1 MFTKIGKYTYHH
13 AKLVLTIA
21 FVLVIL
27 AGAMGF
33 QAFGKLKSQG
43 FDDPKSESSQAASL
57 INQHFGGQTNLI
69 FLVHAQHG
77 TVDDSNVASAAQS
90 VANNLA
96 HQQDVQSVVDYWSS
110 RSSLLKSKDN
120 TYALITAYFSGSP
133 EGAQKL
139 INTYDRS
146 DKTLTITAGGDAAI
160 NADINH
166 QVQKDLGLAEG
177 IAVPLTMALLVLA
190 FGSVVAA
197 LLPVIMGL
205 VAILGTFA
213 ELYFFGSVTD
223 VSIYAINLTTALGL
237 GLAID
242 YALFIVSRY
251 REELNAGKTIQ
262 DAITRSVETAGR
274 TVIFSATTVAAS
286 LAALSIFP
294 LYFLRSFAY
303 AGIGVVVISALTALI
318 VLPALLTILGRRVE
332 SGRLPWHHT
341 NKTEAP
347 FWRRVAN
354 VVMSHPAITAL
365 PVLAVLVFFAL
376 PLRHI
381 AFGMPSDK
389 VLSTSASSRQ
399 VDDTLNSKFAS
410 NQASQ
415 ISIVIQGSPTNAS
428 YSAYAQNISKLSY
441 VNDVRTP
448 LGTFKSGRLVSSV
461 PAQPAKPGISSVT
474 VDTDASIG
482 SDSNNAQSLVKT
494 IRTIR
499 LDTEA
504 HTYVG
509 GTSAA
514 LIDTKHA
521 IGSRLLP
528 AGIIIATVTF
538 LALFLFTGSIIQPL
552 RALILNSLTLSA
564 TIGVMVWIFQEG
576 HLSSPLH
583 FTAVPTD
590 MSMTMLLFCIAFG
603 LSMDYEVFLMSRIK
617 ELHDEGAKTAE
628 AVGHGLARAGRIVS
642 TAAAMLAVSFFAF
655 GTAHISF
662 LQLFGLGAGL
672 AILIDATLIRGVLV
686 PAFMR
691 VLGEHAWYAPAPL
704 KRLQVRLGLTE
715 K

>member
-13 AKLVLTIA
+13 SKLVLTVA
-21 FVLVIL
+21 VLLVMV

-33 QAFGKLKSQG
+33 QAFGKLKSEG

-77 TVDDSNVASAAQS
+77 NVDDSSIAAEAKAVASSLSRQP
-90 VANNLA
+90 
-96 HQQDVQSVVDYWSS
+96 DVQSVTDYWSS
-110 RSSLLKSKDN
+110 HSPLLKSKDS

-133 EGAQKL
+133 RGAQKL

-146 DKTLTITAGGDAAI
+146 DKTLAITAGGQAAI

-177 IAVPLTMALLVLA
+177 IAVPLTLILLVFA

-197 LLPVIMGL
+197 LIPVIMGL

-213 ELYFFGSVTD
+213 ELYFLGNVTD

-251 REELNAGKTIQ
+251 REELTAGKTIQ

-274 TVIFSATTVAAS
+274 TVIFSAMTVAAS

-318 VLPALLTILGRRVE
+318 VLPALLTVLGKRIE

-341 NKTEAP
+341 NKIETP
-347 FWRRVAN
+347 FWRHVAN
-354 VVMSHPAITAL
+354 VVMGHPAFTAL
-365 PVLAVLVFFAL
+365 PVLALLVVFAL

-381 AFGMPSDK
+381 TFGMPSDK

-415 ISIVIQGSPTNAS
+415 INIVVDGTPTQTAF
-428 YSAYAQNISKLSY
+428 SAYAQHISKLSY
-441 VNDVRTP
+441 ITDVRTP
-448 LGTFKSGRLVSSV
+448 LGIFKSGILVSSV
-461 PAQPAKPGISSVT
+461 PAQPAKPGISSIA
-474 VDTDASIG
+474 VDVDASIG
-482 SDSNNAQSLVKT
+482 GESSTAQTLVKS
-494 IRTIR
+494 IRNIQ
-499 LDTEA
+499 LDNGA

-514 LIDTKHA
+514 LVDTKHA

-528 AGIIIATVTF
+528 AGLIIATVTF

-552 RALILNSLTLSA
+552 RALVLNSLTLSA

-662 LQLFGLGAGL
+662 LQLFGFGAGL